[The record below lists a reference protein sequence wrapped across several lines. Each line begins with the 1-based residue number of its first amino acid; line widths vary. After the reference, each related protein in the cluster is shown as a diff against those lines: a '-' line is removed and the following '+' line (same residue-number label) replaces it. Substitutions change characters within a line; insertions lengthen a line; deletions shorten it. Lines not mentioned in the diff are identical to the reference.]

1 MNLELWKKRK
11 KELKLKYEDVSA
23 QSGVPLTT
31 VKYIFCGYVT
41 APRIDTVEAIE
52 KVLGINGLTPEEI
65 KAGASTLIN
74 KNITAEEFELLNIYK
89 EIGEQLGSKAQK
101 AFLAIGENMLN
112 IK

>member
-1 MNLELWKKRK
+1 MDLNLWKQRK
-11 KELKLKYEDVSA
+11 KELHLNYDKIAE
-23 QSGVPLTT
+23 LTGLPKST
-31 VKYIFCGYVT
+31 VTNIFLGYVT